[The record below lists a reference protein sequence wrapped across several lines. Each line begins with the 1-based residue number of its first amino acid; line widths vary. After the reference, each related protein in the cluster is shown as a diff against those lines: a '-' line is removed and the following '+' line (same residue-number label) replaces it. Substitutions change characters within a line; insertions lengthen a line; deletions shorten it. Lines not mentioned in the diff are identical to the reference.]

1 MRVGVCE
8 DSQSTAC
15 PIDGLS
21 CVSHYHCH
29 DGEKLP
35 YERIPTG
42 VSASQPPQE
51 DVPHSTPSG
60 AGTSCLPTPS
70 GSQLPAGAGRDSH
83 HKGTQAHQRTWGTP
97 IKPIK
102 QKDTPNHTHA
112 HTLTHTHIQNSD
124 MDRPTGHDWR
134 EQGEGNHGWDA
145 QA

>member
-15 PIDGLS
+15 PIDGLR
-21 CVSHYHCH
+21 CVSHYRCH

-35 YERIPTG
+35 YECIPTG
-42 VSASQPPQE
+42 FCIPTTPGGCAAQPTQWGC
-51 DVPHSTPSG
+51 TP
-60 AGTSCLPTPS
+60 CLPTPS

-124 MDRPTGHDWR
+124 TDRPTGHDWR